1 MIKQDQ
7 PGKNLIS
14 KLLFFAFLFCILFFS
29 FSPGISLMLGLFIGL
44 LFTNP
49 FSKPSKFVTKYL
61 LQLSVVG
68 LGFGMH
74 FDQVMAAGK
83 DGFIFTVLTISAA
96 MGLGYLLGRL
106 LKVDRIIS
114 YLISCGTAICGG
126 SAIAA
131 IS

>member
-1 MIKQDQ
+1 MNQQQTSTKVF
-7 PGKNLIS
+7 IS
-14 KLLFFAFLFCILFFS
+14 KLLFFVFLAGILYFS
-29 FSPGISLMLGLFIGL
+29 LSPSIALTLGLFIGL

-49 FSKPSKFVTKYL
+49 FSKPSKFITKYL

-83 DGFIFTVLTISAA
+83 DGFTFTLLTISAA
-96 MGLGYLLGRL
+96 MGLGFLLGRF

-126 SAIAA
+126 SG
-131 IS
+131 